1 MIRLLAV
8 WDRKARI
15 ITICICLFMTLLL
28 SSVACAET
36 DSLRIIVTYAEN
48 ALNYPAEEAFFK
60 LHPDTEIEYI
70 LYTEE
75 QLYAHLQAGTE
86 DADLVILPYN
96 ILVSMEEKGYLKYLD
111 DAAGITGYPDQLVD
125 WSEWLTRNDRLFALP
140 VTVSQPSWFW
150 NESVGE
156 TLGLDYPGTKAWTW
170 EDYAELSEKFPRDT
184 DGDGED
190 DTYLMYGSRVSA
202 FPALWNANIE
212 MAEQYIVSHSE
223 FNTFRRKYLKLFR
236 KIVTSPALLDMN
248 HSSGSDK
255 HVLLGI
261 NGDNPLIFLDHAVIG
276 EEGDMLFLP
285 PPTLD
290 GKEGPYFGYL
300 NACGMLQ
307 NAASRELASD
317 FLLAMISE
325 EGLNYSISM
334 RYDKLIS
341 KACPQWEYLYDGPW
355 VPKFVSSGGRL
366 ILRAGSGRN
375 LKVAE
380 FPYSEKA
387 FSAMQDFRS
396 RLIVSTVPF
405 ERDFYDALHA
415 AIQEWLYGNID
426 DDSLAERMNYLLGIA
441 ANRK

>member
-202 FPALWNANIE
+202 FPALWNANTE

-223 FNTFRRKYLKLFR
+223 FNTFRRKYLK
-236 KIVTSPALLDMN
+236 
-248 HSSGSDK
+248 G
-255 HVLLGI
+255 
-261 NGDNPLIFLDHAVIG
+261 
-276 EEGDMLFLP
+276 
-285 PPTLD
+285 
-290 GKEGPYFGYL
+290 
-300 NACGMLQ
+300 
-307 NAASRELASD
+307 
-317 FLLAMISE
+317 
-325 EGLNYSISM
+325 
-334 RYDKLIS
+334 
-341 KACPQWEYLYDGPW
+341 
-355 VPKFVSSGGRL
+355 
-366 ILRAGSGRN
+366 
-375 LKVAE
+375 
-380 FPYSEKA
+380 
-387 FSAMQDFRS
+387 
-396 RLIVSTVPF
+396 
-405 ERDFYDALHA
+405 
-415 AIQEWLYGNID
+415 
-426 DDSLAERMNYLLGIA
+426 
-441 ANRK
+441 